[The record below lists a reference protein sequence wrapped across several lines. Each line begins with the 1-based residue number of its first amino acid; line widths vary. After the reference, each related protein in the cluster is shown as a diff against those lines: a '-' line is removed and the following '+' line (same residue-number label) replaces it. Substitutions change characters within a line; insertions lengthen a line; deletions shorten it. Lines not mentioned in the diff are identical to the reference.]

1 MEKFIFNAYTALSI
15 VIAVLACLAWIAYW
29 CWKLI
34 LTVILGLGVVA
45 IIVCLKEKIN
55 GRNFKRNRQA

>member
-1 MEKFIFNAYTALSI
+1 MEKFIINTYTALSI
-15 VIAVLACLAWIAYW
+15 ILTFIAILACLVWIVYW

-45 IIVCLKEKIN
+45 IIVCLKDKM
-55 GRNFKRNRQA
+55 K